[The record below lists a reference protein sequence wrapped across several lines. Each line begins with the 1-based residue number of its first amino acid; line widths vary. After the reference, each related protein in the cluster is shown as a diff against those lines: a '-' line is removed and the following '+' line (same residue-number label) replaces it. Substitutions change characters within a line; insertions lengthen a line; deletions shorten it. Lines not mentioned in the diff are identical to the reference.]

1 MTWLLSTLI
10 DLRPKVALS
19 LASPLFAVRK
29 CSRRR
34 NSALVPA
41 VPCRQSGQQLL
52 GGQNSVREAR
62 PVDLVRRVHA
72 FRLKGS
78 GRILNQG
85 DVVAKL
91 HAKASGT
98 LDAGV
103 GYHADEDD
111 LLDPMLCELG
121 VEVGIGEAALCP
133 VLKHD
138 DVASAGTELGMEL
151 SAPRSGGECVD
162 LVPLNLGGVHMLP
175 PLVVVFAPAVMRHD
189 DDLDTRRPD
198 RRNQLA
204 HVVVET
210 DRFGRLSGG
219 LVELAAFTHEI
230 VVGIDDQQSGAVDSV
245 ETRCH
250 HCLQLQPSFAAF
262 TGHFQAVCETNAR
275 CANPRPKE
283 KFSPG
288 PTETWTMRPSGEI
301 PAPPPTR

>member
-1 MTWLLSTLI
+1 MI
-10 DLRPKVALS
+10 
-19 LASPLFAVRK
+19 SPLHNVIFSLEGKNQGQRELPGYLITRTLAVT
-29 CSRRR
+29 
-34 NSALVPA
+34 
-41 VPCRQSGQQLL
+41 CRQSGQQLL

-91 HAKASGT
+91 HAKASGA

-151 SAPRSGGECVD
+151 SAPRSGGE
-162 LVPLNLGGVHMLP
+162 
-175 PLVVVFAPAVMRHD
+175 
-189 DDLDTRRPD
+189 
-198 RRNQLA
+198 
-204 HVVVET
+204 
-210 DRFGRLSGG
+210 
-219 LVELAAFTHEI
+219 
-230 VVGIDDQQSGAVDSV
+230 AVD
-245 ETRCH
+245 
-250 HCLQLQPSFAAF
+250 
-262 TGHFQAVCETNAR
+262 
-275 CANPRPKE
+275 
-283 KFSPG
+283 
-288 PTETWTMRPSGEI
+288 
-301 PAPPPTR
+301 